1 VKKTLK
7 IRNINWN
14 KAKRKIL
21 IGVLALTTVFSV
33 GTVASGYYSQKVT
46 KGISDSI
53 LRLHVVANSDREEDQ
68 AVKKEIRDDIL
79 VYMKENMGKNS
90 SLQDAKNFVN
100 ENIDEIE
107 KIAQN
112 KINQKGLPYGVRAVL
127 GDYSFPTKVY
137 GDIALP
143 SGNYQALRVV
153 LGDGSGANWWC
164 VLFPPLCFVD
174 ATHGTV
180 PDSVKSD
187 LKEVLTDEEYAIITT
202 ADNEED
208 IPIKLKFKLVEFF
221 EDGKIQFSGMLK
233 KLFNI

>member
-1 VKKTLK
+1 MKTTLK
-7 IRNINWN
+7 IRNI
-14 KAKRKIL
+14 KFIISKKKLL
-21 IGVLALTTVFSV
+21 IGVLGLVAVFSV

-46 KGISDSI
+46 KGISESI
-53 LRLHVVANSDREEDQ
+53 LRLHVVANSDSEEDQ

-79 VYMKENMGKNS
+79 VYMKDNMKNES
-90 SLQDAKNFVN
+90 SLAEAKSFIN
-100 ENIDEIE
+100 EHLGEIE
-107 KIAQN
+107 KIAQS
-112 KINQKGLPYGVRAVL
+112 KLNQKGLPYGARAVL
-127 GDYSFPTKVY
+127 GDFNFPTKVY
-137 GDIALP
+137 GDVAIPA
-143 SGNYQALRVV
+143 GNYQALRVV
-153 LGDGSGANWWC
+153 LGEGSGANWWC

-202 ADNEED
+202 ADNEDD

-221 EDGKIQFSGMLK
+221 EDGKMQFSGMLK